1 MFPPLAFPCHGKGK
15 DALGDGEYDV
25 QDLARDCI
33 RSQRRALPWER
44 EGEGRRKAEEAFLL
58 MEIAFRFT
66 ASNVAVLKTVETTL
80 STMVDLTCRECHMT
94 FSTEEELA
102 NHRTKFCVNTQV

>member
-66 ASNVAVLKTVETTL
+66 ASNVAVLTVFLKFL
-80 STMVDLTCRECHMT
+80 SVFYRT
-94 FSTEEELA
+94 FA
-102 NHRTKFCVNTQV
+102 VF

>member
-44 EGEGRRKAEEAFLL
+44 EGEGRRKAEEAF
-58 MEIAFRFT
+58 FVDGNRVSFY
-66 ASNVAVLKTVETTL
+66 SNERTGCGKDRSCA
-80 STMVDLTCRECHMT
+80 H
-94 FSTEEELA
+94 FSVQFSGV
-102 NHRTKFCVNTQV
+102 RRSPDG

>member
-1 MFPPLAFPCHGKGK
+1 MFPPPAFPCHGKGK

-44 EGEGRRKAEEAFLL
+44 EGEGRRKAEGSIFVDG
-58 MEIAFRFT
+58 IAFRFT
-66 ASNVAVLKTVETTL
+66 PTYVAVLIRIALGLKRLGRVL
-80 STMVDLTCRECHMT
+80 
-94 FSTEEELA
+94 
-102 NHRTKFCVNTQV
+102 NGG

>member
-66 ASNVAVLKTVETTL
+66 ASNVAVLMMAKRLQSLAMVSELPET
-80 STMVDLTCRECHMT
+80 
-94 FSTEEELA
+94 A
-102 NHRTKFCVNTQV
+102 

>member
-44 EGEGRRKAEEAFLL
+44 EGEGRRKAEEAFFVDGNRVSFYSI
-58 MEIAFRFT
+58 ERSRF
-66 ASNVAVLKTVETTL
+66 
-80 STMVDLTCRECHMT
+80 MVVSLPSPSSPGCPPGSHT
-94 FSTEEELA
+94 
-102 NHRTKFCVNTQV
+102 